1 MQSFFERRAPRLDT
15 TLPGVRH
22 VQELVRGRTPV
33 SLRLLD
39 GTTLEGTIRWQDPD
53 VLALDTGP
61 GEPLVL
67 VSRAGL
73 LTLRALA

>member
-22 VQELVRGRTPV
+22 IQDLVRARTPV
-33 SLRLLD
+33 SLRLVD

-53 VLALDTGP
+53 VLAVETEAGA
-61 GEPLVL
+61 PLVL
-67 VSRAGL
+67 VSRQAL